1 MKSEKSIEKALRER
15 VKKLGGLALKFWCL
29 SFSGM
34 PDRIVL
40 MPGGRIWF
48 VELKS
53 PGKKPTSL
61 QLRVHALLVSLGF
74 EVWVIDNENRLNEL
88 LIRIDEI

>member
-1 MKSEKSIEKALRER
+1 MNEKLIERKLRES
-15 VKKLGGLALKFWCL
+15 VKKLGGLAIKFFVL
-29 SFSGM
+29 SFTGF

-53 PGKKPTSL
+53 TGKKPKGRQPIVIQML
-61 QLRVHALLVSLGF
+61 QKLGF
-74 EVWVIDNENRLNEL
+74 EVWVIDSQYLLDNFLNE
-88 LIRIDEI
+88 IIQ